1 MKKFLTIC
9 CLSLLFAGCS
19 NTLDEYPSTAE
30 ENATLSRTVTESA
43 AVTKKIEVSPAFQG
57 NCLLVLSNYANQ
69 IEEQLD
75 MTAEALVTGVEN
87 GSFELSPL
95 NASEE
100 SVAVPTL
107 DSEKGALEVT
117 LPQDLCVGTHLQTGV
132 VFHKKG
138 ETEGLQFVFDIS
150 VVEFNENNATA
161 MKLLTNNKVY
171 RNDDLPDVLLSGL
184 VMNNLCTIPIIV
196 RVASPNHAY
205 IGNGTPNGSSAV
217 VKPLFITE
225 DDKFY
230 VEALIEHP
238 GCQKAKVI
246 RVTNNYTY
254 AEEIP
259 YIASVLYRGYI
270 PLAHPVG
277 GTEHIAF
284 ITK

>member
-1 MKKFLTIC
+1 MKKFLSIC

-19 NTLDEYPSTAE
+19 NTLDEYSSTAE
-30 ENATLSRTVTESA
+30 ENAAFSRTASESET
-43 AVTKKIEVSPAFQG
+43 VTKKIEVSPAFQG

-69 IEEQLD
+69 IEEQLG
-75 MTAEALVTGVEN
+75 MTAEALVAGVEN
-87 GSFELSPL
+87 GSIELSPL

-100 SVAVPTL
+100 SVVVPTL
-107 DSEKGALEVT
+107 DSEKGALEVI
-117 LPQDLCVGTHLQTGV
+117 LPQDLRVGTHLQTGV
-132 VFHKKG
+132 AFHKKG

-150 VVEFNENNATA
+150 VVEFNENNATE
-161 MKLLTNNKVY
+161 MNFTTSNKTY
-171 RNDDLPDVLLSGL
+171 SNDFLPKVLLSGL

-238 GCQKAKVI
+238 GCQKAKTVRI
-246 RVTNNYTY
+246 TNNYTY
-254 AEEIP
+254 AEEVPYQASIP
-259 YIASVLYRGYI
+259 YRGYI

-284 ITK
+284 IVK